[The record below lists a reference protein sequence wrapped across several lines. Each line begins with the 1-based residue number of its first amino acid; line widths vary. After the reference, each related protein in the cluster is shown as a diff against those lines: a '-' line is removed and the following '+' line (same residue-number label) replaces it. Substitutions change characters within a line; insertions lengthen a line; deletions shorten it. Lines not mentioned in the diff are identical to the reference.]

1 MNRSVPAA
9 PPATPVPPAPATGP
23 VPPKA
28 SGAAPPRHPAGLP
41 VPPSN
46 GAAPPGPVTA
56 PLPVVPAAGVTA
68 PLAAVTGAEG
78 FIGSHLV
85 EALVSSGH
93 RVRAM
98 AQYNSFSSFGWLEA
112 LPAEVMDRVEVVLG
126 DVRDPGSVHALVEGA
141 ETVYHLAALIAIPYS
156 YRAPHSY
163 VETNVT
169 GTLNVLEAVRRLG
182 TARLVHTSTSETYG
196 TARTVPITEDHP
208 IVTQS
213 PYAASKAGGDRL
225 ADSYHASFGTPVV
238 TLRPFNTFGPRQ
250 SMRAVIPTVIGQLA
264 AGRRTVTLG
273 DLRPTRDFTYVEDTA
288 AAFLAVGTAPAERV
302 IGRTF
307 NAGTGGEIS
316 VGDLVT
322 LIGKL
327 MDTEVSVRADEQ
339 RVRPA
344 ASEVMRLVCDA
355 SRLRAATGW
364 APAHGLEAG
373 LRRTIAFFRD
383 PANLARYKT
392 DRYNV

>member
-1 MNRSVPAA
+1 MTS
-9 PPATPVPPAPATGP
+9 T
-23 VPPKA
+23 
-28 SGAAPPRHPAGLP
+28 
-41 VPPSN
+41 
-46 GAAPPGPVTA
+46 
-56 PLPVVPAAGVTA
+56 

-85 EALVSSGH
+85 EALVAAGH

-98 AQYNSFSSFGWLEA
+98 AQYNSFSSYGWLET
-112 LPAEVMDRVEVVLG
+112 LSEEVLAQVEIVLG
-126 DVRDPGSVHALVEGA
+126 DVRDPGSVRGFAEGA
-141 ETVYHLAALIAIPYS
+141 DCVYHLAALIAIPYS

-163 VETNVT
+163 VDTNVT
-169 GTLNVLEAVRRLG
+169 GTLNVLEAVRALG
-182 TARLVHTSTSETYG
+182 TPRLVHTSTSETYG
-196 TARTVPITEDHP
+196 TAQTVPITEDHP
-208 IVTQS
+208 IHTQS

-264 AGRRTVTLG
+264 AGERVITLG

-288 AAFLAVGTAPAERV
+288 RAFLAVGTADAGQV
-302 IGRTF
+302 VGRTF

-316 VGDLVT
+316 VGDLVA
-322 LIGKL
+322 LIGKVTG
-327 MDTEVSVRADEQ
+327 TEVEVREDAE

-344 ASEVMRLVCDA
+344 ASEVMRLVADA
-355 SRLRAATGW
+355 TRLRVTTGW
-364 APAHGLEAG
+364 APAHDLERGLA
-373 LRRTIAFFRD
+373 RTAEFFQD

-392 DRYNV
+392 GIYNV

>member
-1 MNRSVPAA
+1 MS
-9 PPATPVPPAPATGP
+9 
-23 VPPKA
+23 A
-28 SGAAPPRHPAGLP
+28 SAL
-41 VPPSN
+41 V
-46 GAAPPGPVTA
+46 
-56 PLPVVPAAGVTA
+56 
-68 PLAAVTGAEG
+68 AVTGAEG

-85 EALVSSGH
+85 EALVADGH

-98 AQYNSFSSFGWLEA
+98 VQYNSFSSFGWLED
-112 LPAEVMDRVEVVLG
+112 LPREVMDHVEVVLG
-126 DVRDPGSVHALVEGA
+126 DVRDPGSVQGLVTGA

-169 GTLNVLEAVRRLG
+169 GTLNVLEAVRHLG
-182 TARLVHTSTSETYG
+182 IPRLVHTSTSETYG

-208 IVTQS
+208 INTQS

-225 ADSYHASFGTPVV
+225 ADSYHASFDLPVV

-250 SMRAVIPTVIGQLA
+250 SMRAVIPTVIGQVA
-264 AGRRTVTLG
+264 AGQRAITLG
-273 DLRPTRDFTYVEDTA
+273 DLRPTRDFSYVKDTV
-288 AAFLAVGTAPAERV
+288 AAFRAVGTAPAAAV
-302 IGRTF
+302 LGRTF
-307 NAGTGGEIS
+307 NSGTGEEIS

-327 MDTEVSVRADEQ
+327 MDTDLEVTEDAE

-344 ASEVMRLVCDA
+344 NSEVMRLVCDS

-364 APAHGLEAG
+364 APAHTLEQGLAE
-373 LRRTIAFFRD
+373 TVAFFRD
-383 PANLARYKT
+383 PANLGRYKT
-392 DRYNV
+392 GMYNV